1 MKSIKNIIPKHLK
14 KYIVKQNYS
23 QYDNINQ
30 STWKFIMKIS
40 KDFFKHHG
48 NSIYVEGLDKTGISI
63 LEIPKISDIN
73 NKLNK

>member
-14 KYIVKQNYS
+14 KYIVEQKYS

-40 KDFFKHHG
+40 KDFFK
-48 NSIYVEGLDKTGISI
+48 TT
-63 LEIPKISDIN
+63 DIVYIQRGYI
-73 NKLNK
+73 KLGFLFIKSLKSVI